1 MQERGAPGGKRI
13 SLDQVAALVPSGS
26 RVMVGGFGLVGA
38 PMNVLEALARS
49 AVRDL
54 TTIGN
59 NLGEPGLGLG
69 QLLLNGQVRHA
80 VGSYFTSN
88 PEAVRR
94 VQEGS
99 LTVEV
104 IPQGTLAEA
113 LRAGGAGLGGFFT
126 PTAAGTALAAGREER
141 VIDGVTFVFQPG
153 LRADVALIKAHRA
166 DELGNLTYRMTAR
179 NFNPMMATAADRV
192 IAEVE
197 EIVPVGALDPEQIV
211 TPHLFVDHLVV
222 AQTRVEQLG
231 TSGEIG
237 SYEPSSAAELR
248 IARRTRRELQPG
260 MVVNLGIGIPTLVA
274 DLIGPRDGIAIHS
287 ENGLLGVGPPPLS
300 GGALE
305 YPTDA
310 GKRPVT
316 ALPGHSY
323 FDSAASFAMI
333 RGGHVDVAVLGALQ
347 VDQQGTLAN
356 WSVPGRPLLGV
367 GGAMDLARG
376 ARRVIATMLHTT
388 RQGQPKLVPAC
399 SLPITAPRCVD
410 TLVTEL
416 ALFRFRDGR
425 AVLEEIAPGS
435 TLDEVRS
442 RTSAE
447 FEVSRELRAMDSG
460 D

>member
-1 MQERGAPGGKRI
+1 
-13 SLDQVAALVPSGS
+13 
-26 RVMVGGFGLVGA
+26 
-38 PMNVLEALARS
+38 
-49 AVRDL
+49 
-54 TTIGN
+54 
-59 NLGEPGLGLG
+59 
-69 QLLLNGQVRHA
+69 
-80 VGSYFTSN
+80 
-88 PEAVRR
+88 
-94 VQEGS
+94 
-99 LTVEV
+99 
-104 IPQGTLAEA
+104 
-113 LRAGGAGLGGFFT
+113 
-126 PTAAGTALAAGREER
+126 
-141 VIDGVTFVFQPG
+141 
-153 LRADVALIKAHRA
+153 VALIKAHRA

-179 NFNPMMATAADRV
+179 NFNPMMATAATRV

-197 EIVPVGALDPEQIV
+197 EIVPIGALDPEQIV
-211 TPHLFVDHLVV
+211 TQHLFVDYLVV
-222 AQTRVEQLG
+222 AQPRVEQLG

-237 SYEPSSAAELR
+237 SYEAPSAAEQR

-274 DLIGPRDGIAIHS
+274 DLIGPRDRIAIHS
-287 ENGLLGVGPPPLS
+287 ENGLLGVGPPPPS
-300 GGALE
+300 GGALD

-347 VDQQGTLAN
+347 VDQEGTLAN

-388 RQGQPKLVPAC
+388 RQGQPKLVTAC
-399 SLPITAPRCVD
+399 TLPITAPRCVD

-425 AVLEEIAPGS
+425 TLLEEIAPGS

-442 RTSAE
+442 HTSAA
-447 FEVSRELRAMDSG
+447 FDVSPDLRPMDEVD
-460 D
+460 